1 MNLRLVVLPVSPY
14 SERARWALDHHRLA
28 YQTITHVP
36 FLGER
41 RLRKL
46 VGPDQPKA
54 TVPVLLTGEA
64 TLTDSWDIAS
74 FADRTGSGA
83 RLIPADREAEIRD
96 WNRRAGDTMAIARG
110 LVVAGMMGSPAALDE
125 SQPPA
130 MPRFVRPL
138 VRPVTRHAM
147 RWFARKHGVDPA
159 DQAGPRAAVRA
170 LLAELRSALGGR
182 SYLIGSFSYADILM
196 ASSLQGISPVAD
208 EYIPL
213 GPATRAVW
221 TQPELAAEFSDLV
234 AWRDRLYEQHRR
246 QGTGRT

>member
-1 MNLRLVVLPVSPY
+1 
-14 SERARWALDHHRLA
+14 
-28 YQTITHVP
+28 VP

-46 VGPDQPKA
+46 VGPDKPKA

-64 TLTDSWDIAS
+64 TLTDSWNIAS

-83 RLIPADREAEIRD
+83 TLIPADREAEIRD
-96 WNRRAGDTMAIARG
+96 WNRRIDDTLASARG

-138 VRPVTRHAM
+138 VRPVARRAM

-159 DQAGPRAAVRA
+159 DQEGPRAAVRA
-170 LLAELRSALGGR
+170 LLVELRSALGGR
-182 SYLIGSFSYADILM
+182 PYLIGSFSYADIVM
-196 ASSLQGISPVAD
+196 ASCLQGISPVAD
-208 EYIPL
+208 AYIPL

-234 AWRDRLYEQHRR
+234 AWRDRLYERRRR
-246 QGTGRT
+246 QGAIRA

>member
-1 MNLRLVVLPVSPY
+1 MSLRLVVLPVSPY

-28 YQTITHVP
+28 YQAVTHVP

-64 TLTDSWDIAS
+64 TLTDSWDIAG

-83 RLIPADREAEIRD
+83 KLIPADREAEIRD
-96 WNRRAGDTMAIARG
+96 WNRRANDAMASARG
-110 LVVAGMMGSPAALDE
+110 MVVAGMMGSPAALDE

-130 MPRFVRPL
+130 MPRLLRPL
-138 VRPVTRHAM
+138 VRPVARGAM

-159 DQAGPRAAVRA
+159 DQAGPRAAMSA
-170 LLAELRSALGGR
+170 LLVELRRALGGR
-182 SYLIGSFSYADILM
+182 PYLTGSFSYADIVM
-196 ASSLQGISPVAD
+196 ASCLQGISAVAD
-208 EYIPL
+208 QYIPL

-221 TQPELAAEFSDLV
+221 TQPEMAAEFSDLV
-234 AWRDRLYEQHRR
+234 TWRDRLYAQHRR
-246 QGTGRT
+246 PGA